1 MPQKMSINPDLWKQT
16 RRLAFDMGTTATSI
30 VEEAL
35 IAYFAAMEVKQG
47 GRPAPHPTTDWVLA
61 KGPVSASDLR
71 TPFSGDHAILL
82 MPDGSVMDPI
92 ADVPPPRMA
101 AMKVEIEDGAYVRIE
116 DPSQVAAAVKAAGP
130 REFHPVPKPVAVKKA
145 RR

>member
-1 MPQKMSINPDLWKQT
+1 VPQKMSINPDLWKQT

-47 GRPAPHPTTDWVLA
+47 GRLA
-61 KGPVSASDLR
+61 KAPQPMSFSAEGTLIPD
-71 TPFSGDHAILL
+71 FSGNHAISL

-92 ADVPPPRMA
+92 ADVPR
-101 AMKVEIEDGAYVRIE
+101 KVEIEDGAYVRIE

-130 REFHPVPKPVAVKKA
+130 REFHPVPKPVAAKKA

>member
-1 MPQKMSINPDLWKQT
+1 VPQKMSINPDLWKQT

-47 GRPAPHPTTDWVLA
+47 GRLA
-61 KGPVSASDLR
+61 KAPQPMSFSAEGTLIPD
-71 TPFSGDHAILL
+71 FSGNH
-82 MPDGSVMDPI
+82 
-92 ADVPPPRMA
+92 
-101 AMKVEIEDGAYVRIE
+101 YVRIE

>member
-47 GRPAPHPTTDWVLA
+47 GRLA
-61 KGPVSASDLR
+61 KAPQPMSFSAEGTLIPD
-71 TPFSGDHAILL
+71 FSGNHAILL

>member
-16 RRLAFDMGTTATSI
+16 RRLAFDMGMTATSI

-47 GRPAPHPTTDWVLA
+47 PRLA
-61 KGPVSASDLR
+61 KAPQPMSFSAEGTLIPD
-71 TPFSGDHAILL
+71 FSGNHAILL

-130 REFHPVPKPVAVKKA
+130 REFHPVPKPVAAKKA

>member
-1 MPQKMSINPDLWKQT
+1 MMRRRDPVPQKISVDSDLWKRV

-35 IAYFAAMEVKQG
+35 IAYFAAMELKQG
-47 GRPAPHPTTDWVLA
+47 GRLA
-61 KGPVSASDLR
+61 KAPQPMSFSAEGTLIPD
-71 TPFSGDHAILL
+71 FSGNHAISL

-92 ADVPPPRMA
+92 ADVPR
-101 AMKVEIEDGAYVRIE
+101 KVEIEDGAYVRIE
-116 DPSQVAAAVKAAGP
+116 NPSQVAAAVKAAGP
-130 REFHPVPKPVAVKKA
+130 REFHPVPKPVTAKKA